1 MKKLYKYFVVLWSII
16 LIAGCDKPDA
26 IVLEPDIDNSD
37 KVEIEVLSSDPESEI
52 SKGMDSTGTIEE
64 YIRFTNYIAVSG
76 IKITDNSV
84 TTNIST
90 AQAIFFDRTIP
101 YFDLNNRL
109 IGFRARSI
117 GNVKFND
124 VNANLVPFKVR
135 FKDRNGV
142 RDTTLGFQHL
152 LYKGRGNHSDPFDF
166 IYNSSISF
174 TLDPFLGNTVT
185 FGIPTPHEITG
196 TLSISRNS
204 INNRLQALLTWN
216 HFNEGKIE
224 IIVGAKRR
232 NLNSIIPL
240 YRIKT
245 PDDGSLV
252 IPPGLI
258 NSIPP
263 DLFNH
268 FVISLVRKYEGYH
281 ESNGNQLFVRSQS
294 VHSIAVEIP

>member
-1 MKKLYKYFVVLWSII
+1 MKKLYKYLVILSSII
-16 LIAGCDKPDA
+16 LVGGCDKPDA
-26 IVLEPDIDNSD
+26 IVLETDINNSD
-37 KVEIEVLSSDPESEI
+37 QVEVEVLTSDPESEI

-64 YIRFTNYIAVSG
+64 YTRFTNYIAVSG

-84 TTNIST
+84 TTHIST

-117 GNVKFND
+117 GSVKFND
-124 VNANLVPFKVR
+124 VNANLIPFKIR

-174 TLDPFLGNTVT
+174 SLDPFLGNTVT
-185 FGIPTPHEITG
+185 FGIPTPNEITG
-196 TLSISRNS
+196 TLSISRN
-204 INNRLQALLTWN
+204 NANGRLNASLNWN
-216 HFNEGKIE
+216 HFNERNIE
-224 IIVGAKRR
+224 IVIGAKRR
-232 NLNSIIPL
+232 NQNSIIPL

-245 PDDGSLV
+245 PDDGSLI

-258 NSIPP
+258 SSIPP
-263 DLFNH
+263 ERFKHL
-268 FVISLVRKYEGYH
+268 VVSLIRKYDRTRVE
-281 ESNGNQLFVRSQS
+281 NGNELLVRSQS
-294 VHSIAVEIP
+294 IHSIAVEIP